1 MNIGI
6 AITDPNDWTARALV
20 RSVRSRGAEP
30 VPFRLS
36 EIASYAFDLSMIDRV
51 DAVIVRD
58 IGAGAFEEVS
68 FKFDLL
74 RILEKKMPVI
84 NTSES
89 IRNAANKYYSLHL
102 LKKSG
107 IPVPETVVTSDADV
121 AMDALDGWGEAV
133 TKPIFGYKGIGI
145 RRFRSGSDL
154 HDSNRESIEELL
166 SERGVLYLQEFVPI
180 ERDIRA
186 FVVGDRVAGAIYRYA
201 QNGWITNL
209 SQGGTPERCTLN
221 SEQEEVSILASRS
234 IGTAFAGVD
243 IAETDDGFLIL
254 EVNGTPS
261 GKGIYEACGVDV
273 TGDIVDYVIWG
284 GCHRG
289 YCGLCDLDLE
299 LVTAVDCV

>member
-6 AITDPNDWTARALV
+6 AITDQNDWTARALV
-20 RSVRSRGAEP
+20 RSVRKRGAEP

-36 EIASYAFDLSMIDRV
+36 EITSYTFDCSAIGGV

-58 IGAGAFEEVS
+58 LGAGAFEAAS

-74 RILEKKMPVI
+74 RILEKKIPVI
-84 NTSES
+84 NTPES

-102 LKKSG
+102 LKKAG
-107 IPVPETVVTSDADV
+107 IPVPDTVVTSDADV
-121 AMDALDGWGEAV
+121 AMDALDRWGEAV

-145 RRFRSGSDL
+145 RRFQSDFDL
-154 HDSNRESIEELL
+154 YDSNRDSFGEIL
-166 SERGVLYLQEFVPI
+166 SERGVLYLQEFIPI

-201 QNGWITNL
+201 RNGWITNL

-221 SEQEEVSILASRS
+221 SEQEEACVLASRS
-234 IGTAFAGVD
+234 VGTAFAGVD

-261 GKGIYEACGVDV
+261 GKGIYDACGVDV
-273 TGDIVDYVIWG
+273 TGDIVDCLISILG
-284 GCHRG
+284 
-289 YCGLCDLDLE
+289 
-299 LVTAVDCV
+299 